1 MSCFLIW
8 LIFLCAALLLEWNS
22 HRVFLWHSHVSL
34 HMAQC
39 HWGVTHN
46 NKVIFCCFLCRTIF
60 RETSES
66 NALLLLSCP
75 QWWVQKVQE
84 QVELIS
90 TTMSYLVIRT
100 TLFAGMHLRPCLS
113 LRKPSS
119 FCMLVWMPW
128 MLTNGRWAKPGAV
141 FCWLPVLIS
150 FLHSSGG

>member
-1 MSCFLIW
+1 MSRFLIW
-8 LIFLCAALLLEWNS
+8 LIFLCAALLLEWHS
-22 HRVFLWHSHVSL
+22 HSVLLWHSHVSL

-60 RETSES
+60 WETSES

-90 TTMSYLVIRT
+90 TTMSYLVMRT
-100 TLFAGMHLRPCLS
+100 TLLQACICDHVFHCRNLHLSVCWYGCPGCWQMEDEQNQVQFFADFLCWS
-113 LRKPSS
+113 L
-119 FCMLVWMPW
+119 
-128 MLTNGRWAKPGAV
+128 
-141 FCWLPVLIS
+141 
-150 FLHSSGG
+150 LHSSGG

>member
-22 HRVFLWHSHVSL
+22 HGVFLWHSHVSL

-39 HWGVTHN
+39 HWGITHN

-66 NALLLLSCP
+66 NALLLLTCP

-90 TTMSYLVIRT
+90 TTMSYLVMRT
-100 TLFAGMHLRPCLS
+100 TLLQACICDHVFHCGNLHLSVCWYGCPGCWQMEDEQNQVQFFADFLCWS
-113 LRKPSS
+113 L
-119 FCMLVWMPW
+119 
-128 MLTNGRWAKPGAV
+128 
-141 FCWLPVLIS
+141 
-150 FLHSSGG
+150 LHSSGG